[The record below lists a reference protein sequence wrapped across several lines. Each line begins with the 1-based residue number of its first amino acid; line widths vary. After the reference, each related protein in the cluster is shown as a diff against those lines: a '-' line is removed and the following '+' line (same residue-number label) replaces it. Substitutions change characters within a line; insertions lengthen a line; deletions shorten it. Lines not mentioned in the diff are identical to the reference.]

1 MLSENFRLRR
11 SISVNGDIGSLF
23 SRNGFMYTIMGVTG
37 QVGGEVARNLLAAGK
52 PVRAVGRSAEKGQI
66 WRDKGCEVAV
76 ADVDD
81 VSALTQ
87 AFQNSAAVFVL
98 LPPNFSPSEGFPETR
113 KVIAHIHEALAIAKP
128 GKVVCI
134 STIGAQ
140 ATQPNLLNQ
149 LQLLEQS
156 LSTLELPV
164 TFLRPAWFME
174 NCLWDIDPAVET
186 GSIPSFLQP
195 LDKPV
200 PMIAT
205 ADVGRVAADL
215 LQEQWFGKR
224 IVELEAQEQITP
236 DLIAATFSDLLGK
249 PVTMK
254 VVPRDSWHELFS
266 AQGMSNPL
274 PRMQM
279 LDGFNEG
286 WIRFEGLPRKGKVG
300 LRTVLQELLARRG

>member
-1 MLSENFRLRR
+1 
-11 SISVNGDIGSLF
+11 
-23 SRNGFMYTIMGVTG
+23 MYTIMGITG
-37 QVGGEVARNLLAAGK
+37 QVGSEVARNLLATGK
-52 PVRAVGRSAEKGQI
+52 PVRAVVRSVDKGQP
-66 WRDKGCEVAV
+66 WAAQGCEVAV

-87 AFQNSAAVFVL
+87 AFQNSTAVFIL

-113 KVIAHIHEALAIAKP
+113 KVIANLREALAAAQP

-149 LQLLEQS
+149 LQLLEKS
-156 LSTLELPV
+156 LGTLELPV
-164 TFLRPAWFME
+164 TFLRPGWFME
-174 NCLWDIDPAVET
+174 NCLWDVEPALRDGV
-186 GSIPSFLQP
+186 IPSFLQP

-205 ADVGRVAADL
+205 ADVGRVAAEL

-224 IVELEAQEQITP
+224 IVELEGDTHVTPNQIA
-236 DLIAATFSDLLGK
+236 DTFSELLGK
-249 PVTMK
+249 PVTMQ
-254 VVPRDSWHELFS
+254 VVPRETWQDLFTS
-266 AQGMSNPL
+266 QGMSNPL

-286 WIRFEGLPRKGKVG
+286 WIRFESLPRKGGVDLK
-300 LRTVLQELLARRG
+300 TVLQGLLARQG

>member
-1 MLSENFRLRR
+1 
-11 SISVNGDIGSLF
+11 
-23 SRNGFMYTIMGVTG
+23 MYTIMGITG
-37 QVGGEVARNLLAAGK
+37 QVGSEVARNLLAAGK
-52 PVRAVGRSAEKGQI
+52 PVRAVVRSVDKGQP
-66 WRDKGCEVAV
+66 WAAQGCEVAV

-87 AFQNSAAVFVL
+87 AFQNSTAVFIL

-113 KVIAHIHEALAIAKP
+113 KVIANLREALAAAQP

-140 ATQPNLLNQ
+140 ANQPNLLNQ
-149 LQLLEQS
+149 LQLLEKS

-164 TFLRPAWFME
+164 TFLRPGWFME
-174 NCLWDIDPAVET
+174 NCLWDVEPALRDGV
-186 GSIPSFLQP
+186 IPSFLQP

-205 ADVGRVAADL
+205 ADVGRVAAEL

-224 IVELEAQEQITP
+224 IVELEGDTHVTPNQIA
-236 DLIAATFSDLLGK
+236 DTFSELLGK
-249 PVTMK
+249 PVTMQ
-254 VVPRDSWHELFS
+254 VVPRETWQHLFTS
-266 AQGMSNPL
+266 QGMSNPL

-286 WIRFEGLPRKGKVG
+286 WIRFEGLPRKGRVDLK
-300 LRTVLQELLARRG
+300 TVLQGLLARQG

>member
-1 MLSENFRLRR
+1 
-11 SISVNGDIGSLF
+11 
-23 SRNGFMYTIMGVTG
+23 MYTIMGVTG

-52 PVRAVGRSAEKGQI
+52 PVRAVVRSAEKGSAWAQ
-66 WRDKGCEVAV
+66 KGCEVAV

-81 VSALTQ
+81 VCALTQ
-87 AFQNSAAVFVL
+87 AFQNSTAVFIL
-98 LPPNFSPSEGFPETR
+98 LPPNFSPEPGFPETR
-113 KVIAHIHEALAIAKP
+113 KVIANLHEALANARP

-164 TFLRPAWFME
+164 TFLRPGWFME
-174 NCLWDIDPAVET
+174 NCQWDIDPAVEN
-186 GSIPSFLQP
+186 GIIPSFLQP

-224 IVELEAQEQITP
+224 IVELEGEEPVTP
-236 DLIAATFSDLLGK
+236 ALIAATFSELLGK
-249 PVTMK
+249 PVTMQT
-254 VVPRDSWHELFS
+254 VPRDTWHALFT

-286 WIRFEGLPRKGKVG
+286 WIRFEGLPRKGQVS
-300 LRTVLQELLARRG
+300 LRTALQQLLDRPR

>member
-1 MLSENFRLRR
+1 
-11 SISVNGDIGSLF
+11 
-23 SRNGFMYTIMGVTG
+23 MYTIMGVTG
-37 QVGGEVARNLLAAGK
+37 QVGSEVARNLLAAGK
-52 PVRAVGRSAEKGQI
+52 PVRAVVRSAEKGQV
-66 WRDKGCEVAV
+66 WANQGCEVAV

-81 VSALTQ
+81 VSALTT
-87 AFQNSAAVFVL
+87 AFQNSTAVFIL
-98 LPPNFSPSEGFPETR
+98 LPPNFSPTEGFPETR
-113 KVIAHIHEALAIAKP
+113 KVIANLHEALTMAAP

-149 LQLLEQS
+149 LQLLEKS

-164 TFLRPAWFME
+164 TFLRPGWFME
-174 NCLWDIDPAVET
+174 NCLWDVAPATET
-186 GSIPSFLQP
+186 GVIPSFLQP

-205 ADVGRVAADL
+205 ADVGRVAAEL

-224 IVELEAQEQITP
+224 IVELEAESHVTPNQIA
-236 DLIAATFSDLLGK
+236 DTFSELLGK
-249 PVTMK
+249 PVSMQA
-254 VVPRDSWHELFS
+254 VPRDTWHDLFTS
-266 AQGMSNPL
+266 QGMSNPL

-286 WIRFEGLPRKGKVG
+286 WIRFEGLPRKGHVTLK
-300 LRTVLQELLARRG
+300 TVLAGLLAR

>member
-1 MLSENFRLRR
+1 
-11 SISVNGDIGSLF
+11 
-23 SRNGFMYTIMGVTG
+23 MYTIMGITG
-37 QVGGEVARNLLAAGK
+37 QVGSEVARNLLAAGK
-52 PVRAVGRSAEKGQI
+52 PVRAVVRNVDKGQP
-66 WRDKGCEVAV
+66 WAAQGCEVAV

-87 AFQNSAAVFVL
+87 AFQNSTAVFIL

-113 KVIAHIHEALAIAKP
+113 KVIANLREALAAAQP

-149 LQLLEQS
+149 LQLLEMS

-164 TFLRPAWFME
+164 TFLRPGWFME
-174 NCLWDIDPAVET
+174 NCLWDVEPALRDGV
-186 GSIPSFLQP
+186 IPSFLQP

-205 ADVGRVAADL
+205 ADVGRVAAEL

-224 IVELEAQEQITP
+224 IVELEGDTHVTPNQIA
-236 DLIAATFSDLLGK
+236 DTFSELLGK
-249 PVTMK
+249 PVTMQ
-254 VVPRDSWHELFS
+254 VVPRDTWQDLFTS
-266 AQGMSNPL
+266 QGMSNPL

-286 WIRFEGLPRKGKVG
+286 WIRFEGLPRKGRVDLK
-300 LRTVLQELLARRG
+300 TVLQGLLARQV